1 MSEKIISIFGLFF
14 VTSFVAKYIGPYRF
28 GQIAL
33 SIAIFQVVQVISQMG
48 CDNILFKRASK
59 KKTSAISLIASTF
72 HLRTFLYFVLSFF
85 ILCYFSITGDA
96 ISLIFVASVCLAYYI
111 LTIDVYSIYNDAI
124 LNSKMNT
131 YANIL
136 GLIVGLS
143 VRYIIA
149 YFKMPIFYLAIPIVL
164 TTFIPFTIRLLC
176 APKAKKICWKD
187 KIKYNKYILQTGI
200 SLVISTVSMTIY
212 SRINQFSVSFIE
224 GSYDLGVYSVALTL
238 GTAWGF
244 VGNAVA
250 ISFLSKIYAETDD
263 HKAME
268 ITAGLSL
275 GIIFLLIMFPCVFIF
290 IGPWVIQIL
299 YGNDYSAA
307 YPVAVILCFSTIIST
322 LGFVSNRFIVRFSG
336 YNYLSKKTMVIL
348 FISIPLSSLF
358 TYCWGIVG
366 SAYSVITIELMSL
379 TVFNYFYNKR
389 VVLKMHKKNV
399 KH

>member
-1 MSEKIISIFGLFF
+1 MCTCFCLCFLLLLLFQSQEYNTVSSTASFYTLLFSITIHIHDIIISIQFI
-14 VTSFVAKYIGPYRF
+14 T
-28 GQIAL
+28 
-33 SIAIFQVVQVISQMG
+33 
-48 CDNILFKRASK
+48 CLFKRFKNNFSYESTRLCAWLK
-59 KKTSAISLIASTF
+59 YFISHDHCTF
-72 HLRTFLYFVLSFF
+72 VFHFLPVHY
-85 ILCYFSITGDA
+85 
-96 ISLIFVASVCLAYYI
+96 
-111 LTIDVYSIYNDAI
+111 
-124 LNSKMNT
+124 LNCC
-131 YANIL
+131 
-136 GLIVGLS
+136 
-143 VRYIIA
+143 
-149 YFKMPIFYLAIPIVL
+149 

-358 TYCWGIVG
+358 TYCWRWLV
-366 SAYSVITIELMSL
+366 LH
-379 TVFNYFYNKR
+379 TV
-389 VVLKMHKKNV
+389 
-399 KH
+399 